1 MNYVIYFIIYLIVY
15 ILSFIFMDKF
25 HQKIYIYTILNLD
38 HIIHSMK
45 HIFPIYQ
52 VTLPIIILTFP
63 LLYQICLF
71 IKCEFLFHPIWAKS
85 SRLIS
90 LMINKELV
98 ENMSSKIWWYN
109 IFTENN
115 IETPIVYYHF
125 INGKKIVINEINQFE
140 IDMNKEFVIKP
151 TFGSGGKGIK
161 KINLDEINNI
171 KGDNIIQEYIHDC
184 NSINDIHFKIITLY
198 PFWIKREPYL
208 FFILKREKNE
218 TILKEC
224 NKKCND
230 LTINEQMYIDQ
241 ITYKLLKLHKKF
253 EFPTMAWD
261 ICLTCNGAY
270 VFEGAYGPGP
280 GFVNKDY
287 VDFMKDAYKNINI

>member
-98 ENMSSKIWWYN
+98 ENMSSKIWW
-109 IFTENN
+109 
-115 IETPIVYYHF
+115 
-125 INGKKIVINEINQFE
+125 
-140 IDMNKEFVIKP
+140 
-151 TFGSGGKGIK
+151 
-161 KINLDEINNI
+161 
-171 KGDNIIQEYIHDC
+171 
-184 NSINDIHFKIITLY
+184 
-198 PFWIKREPYL
+198 
-208 FFILKREKNE
+208 
-218 TILKEC
+218 
-224 NKKCND
+224 
-230 LTINEQMYIDQ
+230 
-241 ITYKLLKLHKKF
+241 
-253 EFPTMAWD
+253 
-261 ICLTCNGAY
+261 
-270 VFEGAYGPGP
+270 
-280 GFVNKDY
+280 
-287 VDFMKDAYKNINI
+287 